1 MISERLPSVR
11 ARVERRLVLFPHG
24 QPEAPR
30 HRTLCSEFAMRC
42 GGDLARVIDA
52 PSDTVERFAAYVSRI
67 RGLRE
72 GAEQALVVMTRT
84 NPLALTVIDG
94 RKRLEAAVPS
104 LRWAL
109 WAIYVDLEQD
119 PFFLSTAER
128 YGTLGG
134 ALDAAPIWVGPGPAR
149 FMVLSSDVGDGEL
162 VATRALEL
170 AADGPEDTGVRRI
183 SR

>member
-1 MISERLPSVR
+1 MISIRPPSPKRR
-11 ARVERRLVLFPHG
+11 AERRLVLFPHG
-24 QPEAPR
+24 QPDSLH
-30 HRTLCSEFAMRC
+30 HRSLCSEYVIRC

-52 PSDTVERFAAYVSRI
+52 PSDAVDRFAAYVSRI

-84 NPLALTVIDG
+84 NPLALTIIDG
-94 RKRLEAAVPS
+94 RKRLEAVVPA
-104 LRWAL
+104 LRRAL
-109 WAIYVDLEQD
+109 WVIYVDPEQD

-149 FMVLSSDVGDGEL
+149 FLVLSSQVRDGDL
-162 VATRALEL
+162 VSARADEL
-170 AADGPEDTGVRRI
+170 AADSPEDTGVRRI